1 MTMTT
6 YCYWDKYGPMRL
18 AGLACMVFKSNNAH
32 CRCWGFID
40 IDTTKLSVLI
50 NLALLKEAI
59 YMVSIDR
66 KLKLHIKNT
75 KKMKIEEYLVAV
87 YRASVK
93 VIEGKI

>member
-1 MTMTT
+1 
-6 YCYWDKYGPMRL
+6 
-18 AGLACMVFKSNNAH
+18 
-32 CRCWGFID
+32 
-40 IDTTKLSVLI
+40 
-50 NLALLKEAI
+50 
-59 YMVSIDR
+59 MVSIDR